1 MAAEAFIFVT
11 VVWQVSITWGLSKP
25 ILLIS
30 NNSHGGRENVQGGAA
45 YQLQGFKDEVFEVNP
60 TTWLMLKLPTA
71 QAGLRNSHWKHNKI
85 LRPVGSPALKPWK
98 QQNRKGNGH
107 IDIATIVL
115 VPELKSSK
123 NYFGGLWGDGSLKN
137 TSVVIS
143 NNTFNI
149 SIPKYNRIHVLAAS
163 KRYFTVLWGHS
174 GLKMTTEQSHRG
186 NRWSKIWT
194 QRPQLPMFPCF
205 SGL

>member
-1 MAAEAFIFVT
+1 MAGEKMYRVGLPISYKVLKMKFLKSTRLHGWCLSYLLLRQAFTTHI
-11 VVWQVSITWGLSKP
+11 
-25 ILLIS
+25 
-30 NNSHGGRENVQGGAA
+30 ENTP
-45 YQLQGFKDEVFEVNP
+45 KSWE
-60 TTWLMLKLPTA
+60 
-71 QAGLRNSHWKHNKI
+71 

-123 NYFGGLWGDGSLKN
+123 NYFGGLWGDGSLQN

-163 KRYFTVLWGHS
+163 KRYFIVPWGHS